1 MQACDITIS
10 TKTNGR
16 ENKISRS
23 GEMEL
28 SLTSAKVSYIEEN
41 ARVTLTLEKGIVT
54 IDRDGDYSLFLVL
67 ERGKLRE
74 GSLGINGSAG
84 SIHTNT
90 YRIAYSLTEKSL
102 LLSLH
107 YDLLT
112 GGDPQRMQIRV
123 FSKFI

>member
-1 MQACDITIS
+1 MQTCDVMIS
-10 TKTNGR
+10 TKTNGQ
-16 ENKISRS
+16 ENKISRH

-41 ARVTLTLEKGIVT
+41 ARVTLALENGVVT
-54 IDRDGDYSLFLVL
+54 IARDGDYSLFLVL
-67 ERGKLRE
+67 ERGKIRE
-74 GSLGINGSAG
+74 GSLGINGSEG

-90 YRIAYSLTEKSL
+90 YRVAYSLTENSL

-112 GGDPQRMQIRV
+112 GGDPQRMKIRL

>member
-1 MQACDITIS
+1 MQTCDVTIS
-10 TKTNGR
+10 TKTNGQ
-16 ENKISRS
+16 ENKISRH

-41 ARVTLTLEKGIVT
+41 ARVTLALEKGVVT
-54 IDRDGDYSLFLVL
+54 IARDGDYSLFLVL
-67 ERGKLRE
+67 ERGKIRE
-74 GSLGINGSAG
+74 GSLGINGSEG

-90 YRIAYSLTEKSL
+90 YRVAYSLTENSL

-112 GGDPQRMQIRV
+112 GGDPQRMQIRL